1 MALMH
6 QSARWLDEP
15 TKPFGNYR
23 YVDRLSVGQWVGV
36 VVGVGVGAGAAWMSP
51 SGLGFLRLS
60 IGLIVAVF
68 VGFLLVYLASGRK
81 EPYARQVCGCMTRA
95 SVRAMRVYAKRPSV
109 VRTPTIDDAGIV
121 DDED

>member
-15 TKPFGNYR
+15 TKPFGKYR
-23 YVDRLSVGQWVGV
+23 YVDRLSVWQWVGA

-81 EPYARQVCGCMTRA
+81 EPYARQMCGYALRA
-95 SVRAMRVYAKRPSV
+95 GVRQVRFYVKRSPV
-109 VRTPTIDDAGIV
+109 VRLPSIDDIGIV
-121 DDED
+121 DSEE

>member
-15 TKPFGNYR
+15 TKPFGKYR
-23 YVDRLSVGQWVGV
+23 YVDRFSAWQWGGA
-36 VVGVGVGAGAAWMSP
+36 VVGVGMGAGAAWISP

-81 EPYARQVCGCMTRA
+81 EPYMRQVCGYA
-95 SVRAMRVYAKRPSV
+95 VRVSLRQMRVYVKRP
-109 VRTPTIDDAGIV
+109 TMTIPPTIDDAGIV
-121 DDED
+121 DSEE